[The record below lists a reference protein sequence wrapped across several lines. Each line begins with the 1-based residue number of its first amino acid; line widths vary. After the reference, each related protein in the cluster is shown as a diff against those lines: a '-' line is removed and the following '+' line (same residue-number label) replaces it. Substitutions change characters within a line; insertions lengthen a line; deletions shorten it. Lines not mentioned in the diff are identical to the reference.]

1 MFDRTTIQTEYP
13 FRSNWLELAGN
24 RYHYLDEGPRD
35 APVVLMLHG
44 NPTWSYYYRTII
56 PALSKTHRVVVPD
69 HMGCGL
75 SDKPQTYPY
84 TVEQH
89 IKNVARLI
97 ETLELRDITL
107 MLHDWGG
114 VIGMG
119 YAIDHPQN
127 VKQFVLFNTAA
138 FYLRKI
144 PFLILLCRPK
154 LLGGFIV
161 RGLNAFTRVATYMA
175 MSNGSRMKNGV
186 RAGYLAPYDSWANR
200 IAIHRFVQ
208 DIPWEDDHPSL
219 PQIQRID
226 EEILQF
232 RDRPMLILWGADDFV
247 FDNKFLAE
255 WRRRFPQAEVHVLEN
270 AGHYVVEDAHERI
283 VPLVEQFLESRQNL

>member
-1 MFDRTTIQTEYP
+1 M
-13 FRSNWLELAGN
+13 L
-24 RYHYLDEGPRD
+24 
-35 APVVLMLHG
+35 LMLHG
-44 NPTWSYYYRTII
+44 NPTWSFYYRTLI
-56 PALSKTHRVVVPD
+56 PSLSQTHRVIVPD

-75 SDKPQTYPY
+75 SDKPQAYPY
-84 TVEQH
+84 RVEQH
-89 IKNVARLI
+89 INNVAALVDH
-97 ETLELRDITL
+97 LGLHDITL

-119 YAIDHPQN
+119 FAINYPALI
-127 VKQFVLFNTAA
+127 KQFVLFNTAA

-144 PFLILLCRPK
+144 PFLILICRPT

-175 MSNGSRMKNGV
+175 MSNGERMKNGV
-186 RAGYLAPYDSWANR
+186 RAAYLAPYNSWANR

-219 PQIQRID
+219 PLIQRID
-226 EEILQF
+226 DEIGQF
-232 RDRPMLILWGADDFV
+232 QDRPMLILWGADDFV
-247 FDNKFLAE
+247 FDDKFLAE
-255 WRRRFPQAEVHVLEN
+255 WRRRFPQAAVHVLEN

-283 VPLVEQFLESRQNL
+283 VPLVEGFLR